1 MLKLRDMVSGKRPM
15 SFRTSSL
22 IFSLFTL
29 SFLTL
34 IAACASLGNPDG
46 GPYDET
52 PPQVVRAL
60 PENQTVNS
68 DKKKIT
74 IYFNEFIKI
83 ENASEKVVVSPPQEE
98 MANVR
103 ADGKRIKIELFDTLR
118 PNTTYTI
125 DFSDAIVDNNEGN
138 PMGNYTYSF
147 STGEDIDT
155 MQVSGYVINAADL
168 EPIKGILVG
177 LYAVN
182 EDSIVPDSV
191 LRTRP
196 FDRVSRTNGSGY
208 FVIKGV
214 ARDRLYRAFA
224 LKDMDNDFSF
234 SHKSVLV
241 AFDTLLLESSC

>member
-29 SFLTL
+29 SFFTL

-46 GPYDET
+46 GPFDET

-125 DFSDAIVDNNEGN
+125 DFSDAIVDNNE
-138 PMGNYTYSF
+138 
-147 STGEDIDT
+147 
-155 MQVSGYVINAADL
+155 
-168 EPIKGILVG
+168 
-177 LYAVN
+177 
-182 EDSIVPDSV
+182 
-191 LRTRP
+191 
-196 FDRVSRTNGSGY
+196 
-208 FVIKGV
+208 
-214 ARDRLYRAFA
+214 
-224 LKDMDNDFSF
+224 
-234 SHKSVLV
+234 
-241 AFDTLLLESSC
+241 